1 MLERTVMNS
10 KFLFAT
16 TLGLALASSW
26 ALADEGSPTRAA
38 VVADTQQAARAGKL
52 HRTDY
57 DDELASRPAAGSTV
71 SREQVVAAL
80 KAPADPR
87 IVGPLRSR
95 NYNPYG
101 TETMREPI
109 YNRADVKADVL
120 EARAAHTL
128 RPAGEAGDMDVAAA
142 PRRELPAFLAAR
154 RQRSGS

>member
-1 MLERTVMNS
+1 MNS

-26 ALADEGSPTRAA
+26 ALADEGTTRAA
-38 VVADTQQAARAGKL
+38 VKADTQQAARAGKL

-57 DDELASRPAAGSTV
+57 DDDLASRPAPGSSV

-80 KAPADPR
+80 KTPTDAR
-87 IVGPLRSR
+87 LVGPLRSR

-101 TETMREPI
+101 TETMRQPI

-128 RPAGEAGDMDVAAA
+128 RPAGEAGDLDVAAA

-154 RQRSGS
+154 RHGSDS